1 MDKFKKPYNSSR
13 SRGPSRPSFGA
24 PTERP
29 KFGYSGGDFQHKP
42 PMKKYDAVCS
52 TCGKRCEVPF
62 RPDGSRPVYCTDCFG
77 APHDAHT
84 DGSKSKF
91 PSRDFSARPSYGPPA
106 GGKSLAD
113 LERQIG
119 AMNTK
124 IDTMLRI
131 LETMHPRIE
140 NAAPASFVAAS
151 APVKNEPAFP
161 VPANVTAP
169 RKFAKKTSSARPAKK
184 FTGKPRTMKRK

>member
-1 MDKFKKPYNSSR
+1 MDKFKKPYDSSR

-24 PTERP
+24 PGARP

-42 PMKKYDAVCS
+42 PVKKYDAVCS

-62 RPDGSRPVYCTDCFG
+62 RPDGSRPVYCTECFG
-77 APHDAHT
+77 APHDAHA
-84 DGSKSKF
+84 GANKGKF
-91 PSRDFSARPSYGPPA
+91 PSRDFSARPSYAPPA

-131 LETMHPRIE
+131 LESISPHTASVE
-140 NAAPASFVAAS
+140 PASFAPATTERAS
-151 APVKNEPAFP
+151 TFP
-161 VPANVTAP
+161 VPSNVNTP
-169 RKFAKKTSSARPAKK
+169 RKFAKKAAPAKK
-184 FTGKPRTMKRK
+184 FARKPGAAKRK

>member
-42 PMKKYDAVCS
+42 PMKKYDAICS

-77 APHDAHT
+77 APHDASS
-84 DGSKSKF
+84 SKGKF
-91 PSRDFSARPSYGPPA
+91 PSRDFSSARPSFAPPA

-131 LETMHPRIE
+131 LETMPQSHP
-140 NAAPASFVAAS
+140 AAMSVAPVSFAS
-151 APVKNEPAFP
+151 APVKNESAFP

-169 RKFAKKTSSARPAKK
+169 RKFVKKTSPARPAKK

>member
-13 SRGPSRPSFGA
+13 SRGPSRPSFGSPA
-24 PTERP
+24 PRP
-29 KFGYSGGDFQHKP
+29 KFGYGGGDFQSKP

-62 RPDGSRPVYCTDCFG
+62 RPESGRPVYCVECFG
-77 APHDAHT
+77 APHDARAS
-84 DGSKSKF
+84 SKGKF
-91 PSRDFSARPSYGPPA
+91 PSRDFSARPSYTPPA
-106 GGKSLAD
+106 TGGKSIYD

-131 LETMHPRIE
+131 LESMPQSHP
-140 NAAPASFVAAS
+140 AAASVASTSFVS
-151 APVKNEPAFP
+151 APVESKSTFP

-169 RKFAKKTSSARPAKK
+169 KKFTAKKSSPAKK
-184 FTGKPRTMKRK
+184 FVKKPGVTKRK

>member
-13 SRGPSRPSFGA
+13 SRGPSRPSFGGSA
-24 PTERP
+24 PRP
-29 KFGYSGGDFQHKP
+29 KFGYSGGDFQNKP

-62 RPDGSRPVYCTDCFG
+62 RPESGRPVYCVECFG
-77 APHDAHT
+77 APHDAHA
-84 DGSKSKF
+84 GNGGKF
-91 PSRDFSARPSYGPPA
+91 PSRDFSARPSYAPPVG
-106 GGKSLAD
+106 GGKSVAD

-131 LETMHPRIE
+131 LETMPQPHP
-140 NAAPASFVAAS
+140 AAASVAPAGFV
-151 APVKNEPAFP
+151 PAFP
-161 VPANVTAP
+161 VPENVTAP
-169 RKFAKKTSSARPAKK
+169 RKFVKKVSPVRPAKR